1 MPGIKTVQYQAY
13 DDTVSVDEARLLD
26 DTTAF
31 DETADVSELLNYI
44 FNTTSALKYFEGKG
58 VYELPEIN
66 LSPCGRVQSSQVDW
80 VATTPAGTS
89 VVCKVAVFDGTW
101 WSAWTPV
108 VNGGAIPGLANGKD
122 VTGYK
127 LKVKLETV
135 TTDYTTA
142 ANITEL
148 EVTINSRKIL
158 RLLSDG
164 TLKTAK
170 TMVQNATETI

>member
-13 DDTVSVDEARLLD
+13 DDTVSVDETRVLD

-31 DETADVSELLNYI
+31 DETADLSELFNYI
-44 FNTTSALKYFEGKG
+44 FNTASALKYFEGTG
-58 VYELPEIN
+58 VYELPAIA
-66 LSPCGRVQSSQVDW
+66 LSPIGRVQSSRVDW
-80 VATTPAGTS
+80 VANTPAGTS
-89 VVCKVAVFDGTW
+89 VVCKVAVFDGKW

-108 VNGGAIPGLANGKD
+108 ANGGAIPGLANGRD

-127 LKVKLETV
+127 LKVKLETA

-148 EVTINSRKIL
+148 EVTINSRKIM

-170 TMVQNATETI
+170 TMVQNASETL